1 MMNQSILV
9 GYDPHCCM
17 FERKRKGGVYFQLQ
31 YNLPGG
37 KRRTISL
44 GNNKKE
50 AQRGKFLKERLLREG
65 QFDEV
70 DIKKMPDE
78 IRLILTQPL
87 ISLPDALERYL
98 VATAAERQSNTN
110 RNIRYPLQK
119 VIKLLDVKYINEVTG
134 EHVQKLNSNLVNEG
148 LADAT
153 RHSYLSLLESFFNW
167 LIEVARLLESKNPVS
182 LVKKPPRLSK
192 VRGHLVKQDEV
203 GRLFTVAVEDHP
215 TKIPIKPM
223 IGLILTTGCR
233 SGEAIHAEWDDFD
246 LQKGIWLIR
255 HKPECPT
262 RNGLG
267 WSPKWGKERSIKL
280 LPEAINFLKQ
290 LSERPEVYGQVGIGK
305 NAYWKKA
312 NFVFTIQKKIM
323 IEGSIQDKFVGVRDF
338 RTAWNNL
345 RCKAGL
351 PDLQVKDLRT
361 FFNWLLGTKSD
372 LSNKELGCYIGNTE
386 RVNLDHYT
394 PYSLESSNE
403 KLKRFGLSQWIPGLT
418 Q

>member
-1 MMNQSILV
+1 MLK
-9 GYDPHCCM
+9 
-17 FERKRKGGVYFQLQ
+17 RKRKGGIYFQLQ
-31 YNLPGG
+31 YRLPGG
-37 KRRTISL
+37 QRRQISL
-44 GNNKKE
+44 GKDKKIAYE
-50 AQRGKFLKERLLREG
+50 KKFIIESHLREF
-65 QFDEV
+65 QFDEA
-70 DIKKMPDE
+70 DLKRMPEE
-78 IRLILTQPL
+78 IRILFNRQ
-87 ISLPDALERYL
+87 ISRLDEALERYL
-98 VATAAERQSNTN
+98 VATEADRKPNTN

-119 VIKLLDVKYINEVTG
+119 IIGILGVTYIHEVTG
-134 EHVQKLNSNLVNEG
+134 EHAQKLNSGLKSQN

-153 RHSYLSLLESFFNW
+153 RHSYLSLTESFFNW
-167 LIEVARLLESKNPVS
+167 LINVAGLLDSGNPFS
-182 LVKKPPRLSK
+182 LVKKPPRSSK

>member
-1 MMNQSILV
+1 MKHSILV
-9 GYDPHCCM
+9 RYEPHCCM
-17 FERKRKGGVYFQLQ
+17 FKRKRKGGIYYHLQ
-31 YNLPGG
+31 YQLPGG
-37 KRRTISL
+37 LRRTISL
-44 GNNKKE
+44 GRNKKE
-50 AQRGKFLKERLLREG
+50 ALNRQFLKEKLLREW

-70 DIKKMPDE
+70 DIQKMPDE
-78 IRLILTQPL
+78 FRLMLTRPL

-98 VATAAERQSNTN
+98 EATAAERQSNTN

-119 VIKLLDVKYINEVTG
+119 VIKLLNVKYINEVTG

-167 LIEVARLLESKNPVS
+167 LIEVAGLLESKNPVS

-290 LSERPEVYGQVGIGK
+290 LSERPEI
-305 NAYWKKA
+305 
-312 NFVFTIQKKIM
+312 
-323 IEGSIQDKFVGVRDF
+323 
-338 RTAWNNL
+338 
-345 RCKAGL
+345 
-351 PDLQVKDLRT
+351 
-361 FFNWLLGTKSD
+361 FFEKSA
-372 LSNKELGCYIGNTE
+372 
-386 RVNLDHYT
+386 
-394 PYSLESSNE
+394 
-403 KLKRFGLSQWIPGLT
+403 
-418 Q
+418 

>member
-1 MMNQSILV
+1 M
-9 GYDPHCCM
+9 
-17 FERKRKGGVYFQLQ
+17 
-31 YNLPGG
+31 
-37 KRRTISL
+37 
-44 GNNKKE
+44 
-50 AQRGKFLKERLLREG
+50 
-65 QFDEV
+65 
-70 DIKKMPDE
+70 
-78 IRLILTQPL
+78 
-87 ISLPDALERYL
+87 
-98 VATAAERQSNTN
+98 
-110 RNIRYPLQK
+110 
-119 VIKLLDVKYINEVTG
+119 
-134 EHVQKLNSNLVNEG
+134 
-148 LADAT
+148 
-153 RHSYLSLLESFFNW
+153 
-167 LIEVARLLESKNPVS
+167 ESKNPVS

-403 KLKRFGLSQWIPGLT
+403 KLSRFGLSQWIPGLT

>member
-1 MMNQSILV
+1 MA
-9 GYDPHCCM
+9 
-17 FERKRKGGVYFQLQ
+17 
-31 YNLPGG
+31 NL
-37 KRRTISL
+37 
-44 GNNKKE
+44 
-50 AQRGKFLKERLLREG
+50 ERLTKRVKKIEEWLGLKPNINQREK
-65 QFDEV
+65 EYV
-70 DIKKMPDE
+70 PRTK
-78 IRLILTQPL
+78 LILCLSQMTWIP
-87 ISLPDALERYL
+87 
-98 VATAAERQSNTN
+98 
-110 RNIRYPLQK
+110 
-119 VIKLLDVKYINEVTG
+119 
-134 EHVQKLNSNLVNEG
+134 
-148 LADAT
+148 
-153 RHSYLSLLESFFNW
+153 HS
-167 LIEVARLLESKNPVS
+167 
-182 LVKKPPRLSK
+182 
-192 VRGHLVKQDEV
+192 
-203 GRLFTVAVEDHP
+203 
-215 TKIPIKPM
+215 
-223 IGLILTTGCR
+223 
-233 SGEAIHAEWDDFD
+233 DDFD

-290 LSERPEVYGQVGIGK
+290 LSERPEVYGQVGIGE

-338 RTAWNNL
+338 RTAWYNL

-403 KLKRFGLSQWIPGLT
+403 KLKRFGLSLWIPGLT
-418 Q
+418 E